1 MSRGYKHLTR
11 IRRGL
16 AYKENIL
23 SCNKKNERNKI
34 FSFQNIFFGV
44 LHVQTSITSEKNEI
58 FRFRIKFSRC
68 T

>member
-16 AYKENIL
+16 NYKENIL

-44 LHVQTSITSEKNEI
+44 FT
-58 FRFRIKFSRC
+58 C
-68 T
+68 TGINNIRKK